1 MHLTLWFLI
10 VSYGVSH
17 RPRKGEKGD
26 GNGADDNRVRTGKG
40 WDKQDGRVMRGIR
53 NNLTKS
59 KGALTAKRRIMVKNG
74 VCNLRSIKR
83 LQRGL

>member
-1 MHLTLWFLI
+1 MVFNCFLRRFPSPTK
-10 VSYGVSH
+10 VG
-17 RPRKGEKGD
+17 KGD
-26 GNGADDNRVRTGKG
+26 GNGADDNRVRARKG

-53 NNLTKS
+53 NNLTKR
-59 KGALTAKRRIMVKNG
+59 KGVLTAKRRIMVKNG